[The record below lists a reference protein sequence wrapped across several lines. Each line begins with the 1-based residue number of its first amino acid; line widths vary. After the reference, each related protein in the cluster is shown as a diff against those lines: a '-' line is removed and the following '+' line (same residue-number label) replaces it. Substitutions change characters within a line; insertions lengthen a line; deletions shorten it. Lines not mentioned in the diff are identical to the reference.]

1 MNLETLVSVMVWLR
15 ATSIGKLRLEWSG
28 WIFSFIFPYSLGMSR
43 CTLLLFCAVCFL
55 CCHLFLAIYVLLHTP
70 KEATTWI
77 SLQNHMFTVSVLF
90 QILVFLQH
98 LFREKKCIKFVII
111 TNLPIQGNLEQKL
124 SKFFNIR
131 NEYKSDTI
139 HNFTRCRWKCI
150 KQPRT
155 NSALRIQF
163 WDNDGSV

>member
-1 MNLETLVSVMVWLR
+1 MQHLLVNWDSSEVDGYSVLFALFLR
-15 ATSIGKLRLEWSG
+15 NVKMHIMLLR
-28 WIFSFIFPYSLGMSR
+28 
-43 CTLLLFCAVCFL
+43 AVCFL

-77 SLQNHMFTVSVLF
+77 SLQFHMFTVSVLF